1 MNKVLYISN
10 IEVPYRSEFFN
21 QLSKKVDLTVL
32 YERKKS
38 SNRDES
44 WSKSTKSKYKIKY
57 LNGIKIKK
65 EYSVDLQ
72 IIKHV
77 FSKKYDTVIMG
88 CYNSPSQMLAILC
101 MRLLKKKYIL
111 NIDGEYF
118 LEGSSIKQR
127 IKKFLIKGADKY
139 LIAGE
144 QSAKNLS
151 KIISKDKI
159 FTYYFSSLTK
169 KELEQN
175 ARKQNKNI
183 NNTVIVIGQ
192 YYDYKGLDMALQV
205 AKLDQN
211 LKYKFIGSGKRS
223 QLLEEKV
230 KEMGLNN
237 VEVIAFLQKEQLYK
251 EYQNCLCM
259 FLPTKQECWGLVVN
273 EAASFGCPIISTY
286 GSGAAVEF
294 LQGEYTNYLS
304 KSDDIES
311 MYKNIDK
318 IMKNTKLEKY
328 KKYLITNSKKYSTE
342 TMVEKTLECIKIGE
356 SNEKNNKY

>member
-1 MNKVLYISN
+1 MNKVLYVSN

-21 QLSKKVDLTVL
+21 QLSEKVDLTVL

-57 LNGIKIKK
+57 LNGFKIKN
-65 EYSVDLQ
+65 EYSIDLQ

-118 LEGSSIKQR
+118 LEGNSIKQR
-127 IKKFLIKGADKY
+127 IKRFLIKGADKY

-151 KIISKDKI
+151 KIISQNKI

-169 KELEQN
+169 KELEKN
-175 ARKQNKNI
+175 ATKQNKNI
-183 NNTVIVIGQ
+183 NNSVIVIGQ

-223 QLLEEKV
+223 SLLEEKV
-230 KEMGLNN
+230 KEMNLNN
-237 VEVIAFLQKEQLYK
+237 VEVIPFLQKKQLYK

-273 EAASFGCPIISTY
+273 EASSFGCPIISTY

-294 LQGEYTNYLS
+294 LKEKYRNYLS
-304 KSDDIES
+304 NYNDIEGI
-311 MYKNIDK
+311 YTNIK
-318 IMKNTKLEKY
+318 EILENLKTKKY
-328 KKYLITNSKKYSTE
+328 KEYLINCSKKYSIE
-342 TMVEKTLECIKIGE
+342 IMVEKTLNCIKTGGK
-356 SNEKNNKY
+356 NED

>member
-1 MNKVLYISN
+1 MNKVLYVSN

-21 QLSKKVDLTVL
+21 QLSEKVDLTVL

-57 LNGIKIKK
+57 LNGVKIKN
-65 EYSVDLQ
+65 EYSIDLQ

-77 FSKKYDTVIMG
+77 FSKKYDTVIIG
-88 CYNSPSQMLAILC
+88 CYNSPSQILAILC

-127 IKKFLIKGADKY
+127 IKRFLIKGADKY

-144 QSAKNLS
+144 QSANNLS
-151 KIISKDKI
+151 KIVSINKI
-159 FTYYFSSLTK
+159 YVYYFSSLTK
-169 KELEQN
+169 KELELN
-175 ARKQNKNI
+175 AIHENKNR

-192 YYDYKGLDMALQV
+192 YFDYKGLDTALQV

-211 LKYKFIGSGKRS
+211 IKYKFIGSGKRS
-223 QLLEEKV
+223 PLLIAKT
-230 KEMGLNN
+230 KEMKLNN
-237 VEVIAFLQKEQLYK
+237 VEVISFLPKEELYK
-251 EYQNCLCM
+251 QYQNCLCM
-259 FLPTKQECWGLVVN
+259 LLPTKQECWGLVVN
-273 EAASFGCPIISTY
+273 EAASFGCPIVSTY

-294 LQGEYTNYLS
+294 LQDKYGTFLS
-304 KSDDIES
+304 ECDDIEDI
-311 MYKNIDK
+311 YKNIKK
-318 IMKNTKLEKY
+318 ILNVSKLRNY
-328 KKYLITNSKKYSTE
+328 KKYLINSSKKYSIE
-342 TMVEKTLECIKIGE
+342 IMVEKTLDCIKSI
-356 SNEKNNKY
+356 